1 MQDESNQPTVKLIF
15 YDFKLEWQKLIEEEF
30 TCDIILGALEAIDSL
45 EKPESYMLRSKRPK
59 KRLRKSN
66 SWPKIHPLK
75 YKQNKRLSTCTQRD
89 PSTHGLHARM
99 TSSNLRAIKSD
110 KPSLI
115 STMAEES
122 LVKIFVKQKNPK
134 NRTGEREIRIK
145 FSELDAGINL
155 QTWVMLLDFFT
166 PSSAPL
172 STCDLERTRSTD
184 TSSVKSDG
192 MTHQARSIR
201 RQAIENQAKPVDINI
216 EFTVDRFSI
225 LFKKPEYKFAK
236 AAIENFEMRLIM
248 WEKTHRY
255 SGSLQKLTFF
265 DLSPCGMNYQE
276 RFVTMDKEALNFE
289 IFRYTK
295 VDPECLRPV
304 LHRHTYHWIL

>member
-1 MQDESNQPTVKLIF
+1 MRALLSNDEFENSESVNMQDESNQPTVKLIF

-110 KPSLI
+110 KPSLL

-192 MTHQARSIR
+192 MTQQARSIR

-236 AAIENFEMRLIM
+236 VGFTCAQAHFILANDGSRIRG
-248 WEKTHRY
+248 KT
-255 SGSLQKLTFF
+255 L
-265 DLSPCGMNYQE
+265 
-276 RFVTMDKEALNFE
+276 
-289 IFRYTK
+289 
-295 VDPECLRPV
+295 
-304 LHRHTYHWIL
+304 

>member
-1 MQDESNQPTVKLIF
+1 MQDEANQPTVKLIF

-89 PSTHGLHARM
+89 PSNHGLHARM

-115 STMAEES
+115 STMVEES

-192 MTHQARSIR
+192 MTQQARSIR

-236 AAIENFEMRLIM
+236 VGFTLYYQFLNRRQFIGQYHRSLLFAKSYTLLKHPGIFRLI
-248 WEKTHRY
+248 
-255 SGSLQKLTFF
+255 LIF
-265 DLSPCGMNYQE
+265 NY
-276 RFVTMDKEALNFE
+276 RLNDE
-289 IFRYTK
+289 
-295 VDPECLRPV
+295 V
-304 LHRHTYHWIL
+304 

>member
-1 MQDESNQPTVKLIF
+1 
-15 YDFKLEWQKLIEEEF
+15 
-30 TCDIILGALEAIDSL
+30 
-45 EKPESYMLRSKRPK
+45 
-59 KRLRKSN
+59 
-66 SWPKIHPLK
+66 
-75 YKQNKRLSTCTQRD
+75 
-89 PSTHGLHARM
+89 M

-115 STMAEES
+115 STMVEES

-192 MTHQARSIR
+192 MTQQARSIR

-236 AAIENFEMRLIM
+236 VGFTLTQGIVRFFNTFKRSVKIRIL
-248 WEKTHRY
+248 
-255 SGSLQKLTFF
+255 SLCHHDFKL
-265 DLSPCGMNYQE
+265 SSNGRRPY
-276 RFVTMDKEALNFE
+276 
-289 IFRYTK
+289 I
-295 VDPECLRPV
+295 DPRDSLV
-304 LHRHTYHWIL
+304 GNLG